1 MIEFETL
8 LFLLIIG
15 IVSLIATIY
24 LFFTGKKVEIER
36 TEKDIG
42 EVKVLK
48 TQIKLVPFIYLMIIL
63 ILFIIGI
70 FSDFIFNSVIGI
82 VFASIPFLAY
92 LIFDYR
98 EGKFMRKK

>member
-1 MIEFETL
+1 MIEFENL
-8 LFLLIIG
+8 VILLIIG

-24 LFFTGKKVEIER
+24 LFFTGKKVEIKR
-36 TEKDIG
+36 KEKDIG

-70 FSDFIFNSVIGI
+70 FSDFIFNSIIGI
-82 VFASIPFLAY
+82 IFASIPFLAY

-98 EGKFMRKK
+98 KERFARKK